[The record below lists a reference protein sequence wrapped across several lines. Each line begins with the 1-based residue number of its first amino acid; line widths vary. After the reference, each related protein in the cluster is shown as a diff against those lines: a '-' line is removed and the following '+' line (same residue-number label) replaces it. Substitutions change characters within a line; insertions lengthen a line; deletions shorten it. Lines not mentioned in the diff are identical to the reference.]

1 MSVTLPV
8 LSSGTV
14 DDESDGGAGGIGNRN
29 RSLIVVGVLAVL
41 VATVATW
48 IVAFSPMLGA
58 NTVTVHGTRKLTVAQ
73 VRDAAAI
80 KHGTPLVR
88 LDTAAVTH
96 RVESLPL
103 VASARVRADYPS
115 TVVITV
121 TERVAVGYLTLG
133 KNFVLVDK
141 TGAQYR
147 TVQTEPRLLPLFVVP
162 AGPNAKAAGQAVATV
177 AASLTPAL
185 LATIASV
192 QAFDPTAI
200 TLLLNDRR
208 VVRWGSADR
217 SGDKARIL
225 PVLLRQP
232 GTQFDVTNPDQVVT
246 H

>member
-8 LSSGTV
+8 LGSGSV
-14 DDESDGGAGGIGNRN
+14 DDESGGEAGGGS
-29 RSLIVVGVLAVL
+29 RSLIVVAVLAVL
-41 VATVATW
+41 VLVAATW
-48 IVAFSPMLGA
+48 ITAFSPMLGA

-88 LDTAAVTH
+88 LDTAAAT
-96 RVESLPL
+96 RRIESLPL
-103 VASARVRADYPS
+103 VASATVRTDYPS

-133 KNFVLVDK
+133 KIYVLVDK
-141 TGAQYR
+141 TGDQFR
-147 TVQTEPRLLPLFVVP
+147 TVATKPHLLPLFAVP
-162 AGPNAKAAGQAVATV
+162 AGSNAKASGQAVATV

-200 TLLLNDRR
+200 TLLLNDHR
-208 VVRWGSADR
+208 VVRWGSAER
-217 SGDKARIL
+217 SVDKARVL
-225 PVLLRQP
+225 PFLLHQP
-232 GTQFDVTNPDQVVT
+232 GSQFDVTDPDQVVT